1 MEKVVKNMVCPRCVE
16 SVTKV
21 ANDLQLPVRDVEI
34 GKIRFTRKLRSP
46 ELENLALKLEQN
58 GFELVENRNQ
68 EIVSGVQAAL
78 IDYLSYIEAGD
89 GSSNISSFLT
99 RKLPYNYSYLS
110 QVFSREKGTTIE
122 KFLIK
127 LKIERVKEL
136 LEFKKYTLSEIAW
149 KMNYSSVQYLSNQFK
164 SVTGK
169 TVTEYLSQPDRERIP
184 LDQL

>member
-16 SVTKV
+16 SVTRV
-21 ANDLQLPVRDVEI
+21 AANLELPVRNVEI
-34 GKIRFTRKLRSP
+34 GKIRFARELGP
-46 ELENLALKLEQN
+46 DELEMLALKLKEN

-78 IDYLSYIEAGD
+78 IEYLSYIEAGD
-89 GSSNISSFLT
+89 ESSTISSFLT

-110 QVFSREKGTTIE
+110 QVFSREKGITIE
-122 KFLIK
+122 KFFIR

-136 LEFKKYTLSEIAW
+136 LGFKKYTLSEIAW
-149 KMNYSSVQYLSNQFK
+149 KLNYSSVQYLSNQFK

-169 TVTEYLSQPDRERIP
+169 TVTAYLNQPGIERTP